1 MENAGGA
8 EATLAALRARIDAIR
23 RNHALEHA
31 TVAVLLARRGPLRL
45 AGRASADGF
54 AIVGAV
60 DPAGLEDAAREA
72 LARLQAGQSGLA
84 ISPLCGTNLAAGAC
98 LSALAA
104 TVALG
109 AWRGGGRFS
118 GAFVAAALAA
128 VAGQPA
134 GRWLQRRL
142 TTRADLDGVEVIGV
156 RSRGGRLHTVRTRV
170 AVRDAAPAGGRA

>member
-1 MENAGGA
+1 MGRAGGA
-8 EATLAALRARIDAIR
+8 AAALRGRIDAIR

-45 AGRASADGF
+45 AGRASAGGF
-54 AIVGAV
+54 TIAGAV

-84 ISPLCGTNLAAGAC
+84 LSPLCGTNVAAGAC

-104 TVALG
+104 TAALAAG
-109 AWRGGGRFS
+109 RGGGRFS

-134 GRWLQRRL
+134 GRWLQRRV
-142 TTRADLDGVEVIGV
+142 TTLADLDGVEVIGV
-156 RSRGGRLHTVRTRV
+156 RSRLGRLHAVRTRG
-170 AVRDAAPAGGRA
+170 AVRAAPPAGERA